1 MQVIGDDII
10 FRLYVGEDKEST
22 ACSVSDELGGQDTLI
37 IHQSHTAD
45 QTGFK
50 HQHELHSFSH
60 FSITSPVPPHFFFP
74 FRLMSLSAQ
83 KAQLHRLKI
92 NPNIS
97 SHRQKHFRSCTW
109 FPLWTQL
116 FQLLQSDFLL
126 LVQAHHYFHCF
137 TWK

>member
-22 ACSVSDELGGQDTLI
+22 ACSVSDELGGLDTLI

-74 FRLMSLSAQ
+74 FSPKSTAAQTKDKPKYIITPVETFQKLHLVSSLDTIVSA
-83 KAQLHRLKI
+83 
-92 NPNIS
+92 S
-97 SHRQKHFRSCTW
+97 S
-109 FPLWTQL
+109 
-116 FQLLQSDFLL
+116 
-126 LVQAHHYFHCF
+126 V
-137 TWK
+137 